1 MLLSSMSKMLQV
13 RNVPDDVHE
22 ALRARAAAEGKS
34 LSDFVLDE
42 LKRVVAR
49 PPLREVFDR
58 ARRRGGR
65 VSFGDVLDAIRDER
79 GIRAGGAS

>member
-1 MLLSSMSKMLQV
+1 MAKMLQV

-42 LKRVVAR
+42 LRRVVAR
-49 PPLREVFDR
+49 PPLREVFNR
-58 ARRRGGR
+58 ARGRGGR
-65 VSFGDVLDAIRDER
+65 VSFEEAVEALREER
-79 GIRAGGAS
+79 GNRLGGVH

>member
-1 MLLSSMSKMLQV
+1 MLQV

-22 ALRARAAAEGKS
+22 ALRARAAAAGQS

-49 PPLREVFDR
+49 PPLREVFER
-58 ARRRGGR
+58 ARKRGGR
-65 VSFGDVLDAIRDER
+65 VSYDDVVGALREERRARD
-79 GIRAGGAS
+79 GGNS